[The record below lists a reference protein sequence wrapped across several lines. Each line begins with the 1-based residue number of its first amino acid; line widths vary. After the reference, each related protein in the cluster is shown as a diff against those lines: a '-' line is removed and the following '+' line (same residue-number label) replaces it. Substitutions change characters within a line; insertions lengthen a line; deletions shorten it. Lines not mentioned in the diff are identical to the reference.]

1 MGIPVNTHQRMAFD
15 TVCPNS
21 LILNRNDGV
30 GERVMQVLS
39 SYVFSSVGRHV
50 LSSAGLHVFSSAGLH
65 VFSSAGLHVFSS
77 VGLS

>member
-1 MGIPVNTHQRMAFD
+1 MGIPVNAHQHMAFD

-21 LILNRNDGV
+21 LVLNRNDGV

-39 SYVFSSVGRHV
+39 SYVFSSVGLHV
-50 LSSAGLHVFSSAGLH
+50 L
-65 VFSSAGLHVFSS
+65 SS